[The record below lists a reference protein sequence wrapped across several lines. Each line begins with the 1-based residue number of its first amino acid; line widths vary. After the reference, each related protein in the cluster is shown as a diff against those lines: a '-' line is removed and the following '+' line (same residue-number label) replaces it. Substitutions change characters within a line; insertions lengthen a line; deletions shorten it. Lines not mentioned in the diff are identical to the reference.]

1 MYWMSRLY
9 KLRGKSVRTESAF
22 GLLVTYGFEGT
33 DARGRTI
40 VDAID
45 AEVGVRNVRS
55 ELIEE

>member
-1 MYWMSRLY
+1 MSRLY

-33 DARGRTI
+33 DARGRTV

-45 AEVGVRNVRS
+45 AEVGVLNVRS